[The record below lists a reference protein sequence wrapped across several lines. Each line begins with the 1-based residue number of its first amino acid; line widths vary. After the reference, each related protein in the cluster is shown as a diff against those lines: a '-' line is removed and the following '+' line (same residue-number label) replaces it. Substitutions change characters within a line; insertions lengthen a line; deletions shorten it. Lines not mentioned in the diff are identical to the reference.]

1 MKGKTVF
8 ETGFIR
14 VQLLRHKYSLHAT
27 AKLCDGERERKK
39 KKERKKPWV
48 KINKRGRKQNNEHI
62 RERRK
67 IFKERQTRRRPRA
80 TLTDKATKEKIESL
94 FDIQENWGKEFPSSG
109 L

>member
-48 KINKRGRKQNNEHI
+48 KINKK
-62 RERRK
+62 
-67 IFKERQTRRRPRA
+67 
-80 TLTDKATKEKIESL
+80 
-94 FDIQENWGKEFPSSG
+94 GKETKQRAKKKDIEGTTDETETASNIN
-109 L
+109 